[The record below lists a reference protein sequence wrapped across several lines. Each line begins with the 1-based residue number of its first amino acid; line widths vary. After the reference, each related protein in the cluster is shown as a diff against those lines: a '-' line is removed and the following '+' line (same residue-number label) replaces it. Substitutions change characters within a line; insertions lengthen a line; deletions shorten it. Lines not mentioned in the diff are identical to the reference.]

1 MSLVVSRNKR
11 QTPVHNLSDP
21 TVLLF
26 LKVFATSNI
35 MGSIE
40 DNGIR
45 FVITSQ
51 EVWTLLQ
58 KPFSPEEFPAPL
70 GPKPFLGLALL
81 SQTGMSFVQQGLVV
95 LGIFFVSA
103 YHLNL
108 TQLGFVT
115 SSLSLGIMIS
125 MVFIGLAVDRV
136 GPRFVLTWGT
146 LLMTGLSA
154 LLFNVHSYSWLLGI
168 LFLLGIS
175 LASVP
180 SAGTK
185 AVFTA
190 FAGRPRGLV
199 MGIRQSGV
207 PMGAAIAALL
217 LPRFVTQFGL
227 DPVFGLFAVEL
238 LICGWAFAA
247 VIRPVNRIASTAE
260 HVHLGHRHW
269 IQLLQPLTVA
279 FLMVSGQYILLT
291 YTMTFLHQI
300 HHLTLVRAGQ
310 MLALSQISG
319 GLGRVILGQVSDRL
333 GGRRPPVLAFAAT
346 LGATLAF
353 IVGIL
358 PDTVPVWLVFGVW
371 TLFGFGAVGW
381 NALALTWAGE
391 SVPPSHSGFAMSL
404 TGTIIFLGA
413 SISPPVFGFLVDT
426 THHFVYGWWMLSGI
440 LTLAAIISWVA
451 MVKQE
456 G

>member
-1 MSLVVSRNKR
+1 MTTLAFPTLIMLRN
-11 QTPVHNLSDP
+11 T
-21 TVLLF
+21 
-26 LKVFATSNI
+26 
-35 MGSIE
+35 
-40 DNGIR
+40 R
-45 FVITSQ
+45 FVATSQ
-51 EVWTLLQ
+51 EVGTVLQ
-58 KPFSPEEFPAPL
+58 KPFSREGFPAPL
-70 GPKPFLGLALL
+70 GPIPFLSLALL

-103 YHLNL
+103 YHLSL

-136 GPRFVLTWGT
+136 GPRFVLSWGT
-146 LLMTGLSA
+146 LLMSGLSA
-154 LLFNVHSYSWLLGI
+154 LLFNVHNYSWLLGT

-190 FAGRPRGLV
+190 FADRPRGLV

-207 PMGAAIAALL
+207 PIGAAIAALA
-217 LPRFVTQFGL
+217 LPRFVRQFSLGS
-227 DPVFGLFAVEL
+227 VFGLFAVEL

-247 VIRPVNRIASTAE
+247 VIRPGNRIASTSE
-260 HVHLGHRHW
+260 HVHLEHRHW
-269 IQLLQPLTVA
+269 LQLMQPLTVA

-291 YTMTFLHQI
+291 FTLPVLHQI
-300 HHLTLVRAGQ
+300 HHLSLVRAGQ
-310 MLALSQISG
+310 ILALSQIG
-319 GLGRVILGQVSDRL
+319 AGLGRVILGQVSDRL
-333 GGRRPPVLAFAAT
+333 GGRRPPVLAFAAA
-346 LGATLAF
+346 LGAILSL

-358 PDTVPVWLVFGVW
+358 PDTVPVWLMFGIW

-391 SVPPSHSGFAMSL
+391 SVPPSYSGFAMSL
-404 TGTIIFLGA
+404 TGTVIFLGA
-413 SISPPVFGFLVDT
+413 SISTPVFGFLVDT
-426 THHFVYGWWMLSGI
+426 THRFAYGWWMLSGI
-440 LTLAAIISWVA
+440 LTLAAIVSWVA
-451 MVKQE
+451 TLKQVRCPKTMD
-456 G
+456 